1 MLPKLRASDSD
12 ASKKGACTSR
22 CPAHSVGGFEEVPAT
37 KSKALLSATE
47 KAFSLCMEAAIFIR
61 AERPGGCRRGSRA
74 RFGPARRRRSPAELR
89 PLRTIPAQ
97 CAQHSRRSRLRSHRA
112 ALHTTRHR
120 SEGSVGVLPLD
131 TCKSMRITESRM
143 SSGRTCATARPTHNA
158 SDSGRHSC
166 SHRVA
171 RTSSGLTPSQSKRS
185 GTSANCRP
193 PAPIPPPPQFPPSS
207 HTHATR
213 ARFPP
218 AVSAGSW
225 AASDAAVALLRPPGP
240 PSTGIQLVRR
250 SILHPLR
257 PCLIRPSHFFPPRD
271 RKRCGIPSPCAIIVY
286 VACVCGYACQ

>member
-1 MLPKLRASDSD
+1 MTLLLLEMTPGRPQMREAISAGNSGMSSDHRPSSSKPWDISWPRMLPMLPKLRASDSD

-22 CPAHSVGGFEEVPAT
+22 GPAHSVGGFEEVPAT

-47 KAFSLCMEAAIFIR
+47 KAFSLCTDAAIFIR

-193 PAPIPPPPQFPPSS
+193 PHPSRRHHNFPQLRTLTPHVRGFRPQPAPGRGPQAMRLWPCYGPQAHHQLASS
-207 HTHATR
+207 
-213 ARFPP
+213 
-218 AVSAGSW
+218 S
-225 AASDAAVALLRPPGP
+225 
-240 PSTGIQLVRR
+240 
-250 SILHPLR
+250 
-257 PCLIRPSHFFPPRD
+257 
-271 RKRCGIPSPCAIIVY
+271 
-286 VACVCGYACQ
+286 